1 MKKHIPKMAAALVPR
16 ELTNWSLT
24 SITLGALEGGLLGVI
39 VKNQFADVASPAA
52 VNLAVAIVAGAP
64 SFTNLASF
72 LYSSWSSG
80 RDKLRIMSRL
90 MQVMGIATL
99 LMALP
104 PANATGLFL
113 FCLLTVVART
123 AWSGILTLRASVWR
137 ANYPR
142 DWRAQITAKLVRL
155 SSLLVAAVAA
165 LVGFLLDWQDDFYRP
180 CFVLAGIC
188 SLFAARI
195 YGKARIRRHQQLLAK
210 ERAAK
215 VEGRRHISLAVFGEV
230 LRGDRDFRNYMWCMM
245 VFGGANLMVI
255 PMLVVMLNEQFHL
268 SQWHQVMVTSSL
280 PLVIMCFA
288 VPRWA
293 RLLDRKHIFA
303 YRALHSWYYVLSY
316 VFFALALGTGTAWL
330 LWPAAMLLGGAN
342 AGGHLGWNLGHNDF
356 TNDANAAQYMAVHV
370 SLTGLRGIFMP
381 LLGIGFYQFL
391 SHFLPVMAPHA
402 LLFPLFLSAAGAAWF
417 VILNAEHS
425 KRIIQNQG
433 LD

>member
-1 MKKHIPKMAAALVPR
+1 MAAALVPR

-24 SITLGALEGGLLGVI
+24 SVTLGVLEGGLLGVI
-39 VKNQFADVASPAA
+39 VKNQFADVASPMA

-72 LYSSWSSG
+72 LFSSWSSG
-80 RDKLRIMSRL
+80 RDKLQIMCRL
-90 MQVMGIATL
+90 MQVMGVAAIL
-99 LMALP
+99 LALP
-104 PANATGLFL
+104 AANPVGLLL
-113 FCLLTVVART
+113 FCLLTVIGRT

-142 DWRAQITAKLVRL
+142 DWRAQITARLVRL

-165 LVGFLLDWQDDFYRP
+165 LVGFMLDWNADFYRP
-180 CFVLAGIC
+180 CYVLAGIC
-188 SLFAARI
+188 SLIAARV
-195 YGKARIRRHQQLLAK
+195 YSKARIRRHQQLLAS

-215 VEGRRHISLAVFGEV
+215 VEGRRHFSLAIFGDV
-230 LRGDRDFRNYMWCMM
+230 LRGDRDFRNYMACMM

-268 SQWHQVMVTSSL
+268 SQWRQVMISSSV
-280 PLVIMCFA
+280 PLIVMCLA

-303 YRALHSWYYVLSY
+303 YRAVHSWYYVLSY
-316 VFFALALGTGTAWL
+316 VFFALAFSTGFAWL

-356 TNDANAAQYMAVHV
+356 TSDANAAQYMAVHV
-370 SLTGLRGIFMP
+370 SLTGLRGILMP
-381 LLGIGFYQFL
+381 LIGIGFYQL
-391 SHFLPVMAPHA
+391 LLQVWPSMAPQA
-402 LLFPLFLSAAGAAWF
+402 MWLPMLISAIGAAWF
-417 VILNAEHS
+417 VLLNAEHS
-425 KRIIQNQG
+425 KRPAVDQSAK
-433 LD
+433 

>member
-1 MKKHIPKMAAALVPR
+1 MAAALVPR

-24 SITLGALEGGLLGVI
+24 SITLGVLEGGLLGVI
-39 VKNQFADVASPAA
+39 VKNQFDDVASPAA

-64 SFTNLASF
+64 SFTNLSSF
-72 LYSSWSSG
+72 LFSSWSSG
-80 RDKLRIMSRL
+80 RDKLKIMSRL
-90 MQVMGIATL
+90 MHLMGVSTL

-104 PANATGLFL
+104 VANIIGLVL
-113 FCLLTVVART
+113 FCLLAVVART

-165 LVGFLLDWQDDFYRP
+165 LVGFMLDWRDDFYRI

-188 SLFAARI
+188 SMIAAHI
-195 YGKARIRRHQQLLAK
+195 YSKARIRRHRQLLAS
-210 ERAAK
+210 ERAIK
-215 VEGRRHISLAVFGEV
+215 VVGRRHSSLAVFGEV
-230 LRGDRDFRNYMWCMM
+230 LRGDRDFRNYMSCMM

-255 PMLVVMLNEQFHL
+255 PMLVVMLNEQFSL
-268 SQWHQVMVTSSL
+268 SQWQQVVITSSI

-316 VFFALALGTGTAWL
+316 VFFALSLGIGNAWL

-356 TNDANAAQYMAVHV
+356 TSDANAAQYMAVHV
-370 SLTGLRGIFMP
+370 TLTGFRGIFMP
-381 LLGIGFYQFL
+381 LAGIGFYQWL
-391 SHFLPVMAPHA
+391 LHHWPAMAPQA
-402 LLFPLFLSAAGAAWF
+402 LLLPLFLSIAGAIWF
-417 VILNAEHS
+417 VFLNAEHS
-425 KRIIQNQG
+425 KRVVP
-433 LD
+433 DPRPE

>member
-1 MKKHIPKMAAALVPR
+1 MAAALVPR

-24 SITLGALEGGLLGVI
+24 SITLGVLEGGLLGVI
-39 VKNQFADVASPAA
+39 VKNQFDDVASSAA

-64 SFTNLASF
+64 SFTNLSSF
-72 LYSSWSSG
+72 LFSSWSSG
-80 RDKLRIMSRL
+80 RDKLQIMCRL
-90 MQVMGIATL
+90 MQIMGVATIL
-99 LMALP
+99 LAIP
-104 PANATGLFL
+104 GANVVGLVL

-188 SLFAARI
+188 SLVAARI
-195 YGKARIRRHQQLLAK
+195 YSKARIRRHQQLLAS
-210 ERAAK
+210 ERAAR
-215 VEGRRHISLAVFGEV
+215 VAGRRHMSLAVFGEV
-230 LRGDRDFRNYMWCMM
+230 LRGDQDFRNYMSCMM

-268 SQWHQVMVTSSL
+268 SQWHQVVVTSSL
-280 PLVIMCFA
+280 PLIIMCFA

-293 RLLDRKHIFA
+293 RMLDRKHIFA
-303 YRALHSWYYVLSY
+303 YRAIHSWYYVLSY
-316 VFFALALGTGTAWL
+316 LFFALALGTGTAWL

-356 TNDANAAQYMAVHV
+356 TSDANAAQYMAVHV
-370 SLTGLRGIFMP
+370 SLTGVRGIFMP
-381 LLGIGFYQFL
+381 LAGIGFYQLLLHYWPAMAAQALVLPLLL
-391 SHFLPVMAPHA
+391 SVSGA
-402 LLFPLFLSAAGAAWF
+402 LWF
-417 VILNAEHS
+417 VVLNAEHS
-425 KRIIQNQG
+425 KRASSSP
-433 LD
+433 

>member
-1 MKKHIPKMAAALVPR
+1 MAAALVPR

-24 SITLGALEGGLLGVI
+24 SITLGVLEGGLLGVI
-39 VKNQFADVASPAA
+39 VKNQFDDVASPAA

-64 SFTNLASF
+64 SFTNLSSF
-72 LYSSWSSG
+72 LFSSWSSG
-80 RDKLRIMSRL
+80 RDKLKIMSRL
-90 MQVMGIATL
+90 MQLMGVSTL

-104 PANATGLFL
+104 VANIIGLLL
-113 FCLLTVVART
+113 FCLLAVVART

-165 LVGFLLDWQDDFYRP
+165 LVGFMLDWRDDFYRI

-188 SLFAARI
+188 SMIAAHI
-195 YGKARIRRHQQLLAK
+195 YSKARIRRHRQLLAS

-215 VEGRRHISLAVFGEV
+215 VAGRRHYSLAVFGDV
-230 LRGDRDFRNYMWCMM
+230 LRGDRDFRNYMSCMM

-255 PMLVVMLNEQFHL
+255 PMLVVMLNEQFSL
-268 SQWHQVMVTSSL
+268 SQWQQVVITSSI

-316 VFFALALGTGTAWL
+316 VFFALSLGIGNAWL

-356 TNDANAAQYMAVHV
+356 TSDANAAQYMAVHV
-370 SLTGLRGIFMP
+370 TLTGFRGIFMP
-381 LLGIGFYQFL
+381 LAGIGFYQWL
-391 SHFLPVMAPHA
+391 LHHWPAMAPQA
-402 LLFPLFLSAAGAAWF
+402 LLLPLFLSIAGAIWF
-417 VILNAEHS
+417 VFLNAEHS
-425 KRIIQNQG
+425 KRVVP
-433 LD
+433 DPRPE

>member
-1 MKKHIPKMAAALVPR
+1 MAAALVPR

-24 SITLGALEGGLLGVI
+24 SITLGVLEGGLLGVI
-39 VKNQFADVASPAA
+39 VKNQFDDVASSAA

-64 SFTNLASF
+64 SFTNLSSF
-72 LYSSWSSG
+72 LFSSWSSG
-80 RDKLRIMSRL
+80 RDKLQIMCRL
-90 MQVMGIATL
+90 MQIMGVATIL
-99 LMALP
+99 LAIP
-104 PANATGLFL
+104 GANVVGLVL

-188 SLFAARI
+188 SLVAARI
-195 YGKARIRRHQQLLAK
+195 YSKARIRRHQQLLAS
-210 ERAAK
+210 ERAAR
-215 VEGRRHISLAVFGEV
+215 VAGRRHMSLAVFGEV
-230 LRGDRDFRNYMWCMM
+230 LRGDQDFRNYMSCMM

-268 SQWHQVMVTSSL
+268 SQWHQVLVTSSL
-280 PLVIMCFA
+280 PLIIMCFA

-293 RLLDRKHIFA
+293 RMLDRKHIFA
-303 YRALHSWYYVLSY
+303 YRAIHSWYYVLSY
-316 VFFALALGTGTAWL
+316 LFFALALGTGTAWL

-356 TNDANAAQYMAVHV
+356 TSDANAAQYMAVHV
-370 SLTGLRGIFMP
+370 SLTGVRGIFMP
-381 LLGIGFYQFL
+381 LAGIGFYQLLLHYWPAMAAQALVLPLLL
-391 SHFLPVMAPHA
+391 SVSGA
-402 LLFPLFLSAAGAAWF
+402 LWF
-417 VILNAEHS
+417 VVLNAEHS
-425 KRIIQNQG
+425 KRASSSP
-433 LD
+433 

>member
-1 MKKHIPKMAAALVPR
+1 MPKMAAALVPR

-24 SITLGALEGGLLGVI
+24 SVTLGALEGGLLGVI
-39 VKNQFADVASPAA
+39 VKNQFADVASPLA

-72 LYSSWSSG
+72 LFSSWSSG
-80 RDKLRIMSRL
+80 RDKLQAMCRL
-90 MQVMGIATL
+90 MQVMGVATL
-99 LMALP
+99 LLALP
-104 PANATGLFL
+104 PNNIFGLYL
-113 FCLLTVVART
+113 FCFLAITART
-123 AWSGILTLRASVWR
+123 AWTGILTLRASVWR

-155 SSLLVAAVAA
+155 SSLLVAGVAA

-188 SLFAARI
+188 SLVAARI
-195 YGKARIRRHQQLLAK
+195 YSKARMRRHQQLLAL
-210 ERAAK
+210 ERASK
-215 VEGRRHISLAVFGEV
+215 VAGRRHVSLAVFGEV
-230 LRGDRDFRNYMWCMM
+230 LRADRDFRNYMACMM

-255 PMLVVMLNEQFHL
+255 PMLVVMLNEQFQL
-268 SQWHQVMVTSSL
+268 SQLRQVALTSSL
-280 PLVIMCFA
+280 PLVVMCLS

-293 RLLDRKHIFA
+293 RMLDRKHIFA
-303 YRALHSWYYVLSY
+303 YRAIHSWYYVLSY
-316 VFFALALGTGTAWL
+316 VFFALAMSTGIAWL

-356 TNDANAAQYMAVHV
+356 TSDANAAQYMAVHV

-381 LLGIGFYQFL
+381 LLGIGFYQLL
-391 SHFLPVMAPHA
+391 SHYWPDVAPQALWLPM
-402 LLFPLFLSAAGAAWF
+402 LLSAAGAAWF
-417 VILNAEHS
+417 VLLNAEHS
-425 KRIIQNQG
+425 QRIKANQQ